1 MCGVEENF
9 RIERE
14 RFFFFF
20 LRRESKK
27 TKLPRD
33 KRGDDD
39 GDGDGELAGEKGLF
53 KRFMASPAEFQC
65 V

>member
-9 RIERE
+9 RLEEE

-20 LRRESKK
+20 LRRESKE
-27 TKLPRD
+27 TQLTRD
-33 KRGDDD
+33 RRGDDD
-39 GDGDGELAGEKGLF
+39 RDGDGELAGEKGLF
-53 KRFMASPAEFQC
+53 KRSMASPTEFQC